1 LIPSAPMA
9 RRKTP
14 VKIAVALVA
23 VAALGFVF
31 MRSVRSTRAEAYSV
45 PRDSLRS
52 SSLAVS
58 EGSDPTAPVLMLRV
72 SGSLPAALSRQMFSR
87 LMESMTYP
95 PAAEIPLVL
104 QGEYEHELRGRT
116 TAEALLAAARGAGLD
131 AEPLQPRC
139 LAHRRISTREGT
151 RQIYFLLFDWPAF
164 DRFRAQVGALAGGG
178 GFDPQ
183 ALSPVLIVGGTDQM
197 FGTWMPLRADPKAD
211 CVAPIKVAE
220 GSA

>member
-1 LIPSAPMA
+1 MA
-9 RRKTP
+9 RARVKTP

-23 VAALGFVF
+23 LAALGFVF
-31 MRSVRSTRAEAYSV
+31 MRSVRSTRAEPYSV
-45 PRDSLRS
+45 GRDSLRAFG
-52 SSLAVS
+52 LGVS
-58 EGSDPTAPVLMLRV
+58 EGGDPTAPALLVHV
-72 SGSLPAALSRQMFSR
+72 PGSLPGALARQIFSR

-104 QGEYEHELRGRT
+104 QSEYDHELRGRT
-116 TAEALLAAARGAGLD
+116 TAEALLAAARTAGLD
-131 AEPLQPRC
+131 GAPLQPRC

-164 DRFRAQVGALAGGG
+164 DRFRAQVGQLAGGG

-183 ALSPVLIVGGTDQM
+183 ALSPVLIIGGTDQM
-197 FGTWMPLRADPKAD
+197 FGTWMPLHADPQAD

-220 GSA
+220 GSV